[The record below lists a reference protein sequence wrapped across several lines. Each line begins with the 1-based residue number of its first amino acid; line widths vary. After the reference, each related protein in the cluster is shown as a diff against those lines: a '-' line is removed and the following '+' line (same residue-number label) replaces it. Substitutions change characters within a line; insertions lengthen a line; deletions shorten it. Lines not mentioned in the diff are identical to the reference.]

1 MQPPQVNVFSWLIYW
16 ADVLS
21 MLVVP
26 FTVLPRSVLRGGIT
40 DLECTEWSAI
50 DGDDCMTIPNVFQV
64 INQALTAHFLRGT
77 LMALGHLAL
86 VVNGY
91 IQRGRTEG
99 FSKKSLGIRVV
110 FWLVQAG
117 FGAACCFGSCYLCT
131 PLPARTR
138 PLAVCHMPDGRLRR
152 AADLGLQIGFGWSIT
167 PIFLHLFDAFFWDP
181 EKNVEAPPSPQ
192 LCMLARMD
200 REVDCAITHTVVGIY
215 ESLQQYNYYCFY
227 GGVASLSL
235 IDYFGNGFYDA
246 ADFFKRGSTMS
257 YDFFDA
263 CTDAHPEKAMD
274 RPMAKAQNVVPP
286 GKGKGKGGGDADAD
300 ADAEAD
306 AEAAAEADADAEEID
321 EISEVEEVEE
331 AGADQAGAKSKGG
344 GD

>member
-1 MQPPQVNVFSWLIYW
+1 
-16 ADVLS
+16 

-40 DLECTEWSAI
+40 DLECTAWSAI

-117 FGAACCFGSCYLCT
+117 FGAACCFGSCYLY
-131 PLPARTR
+131 
-138 PLAVCHMPDGRLRR
+138 
-152 AADLGLQIGFGWSIT
+152 LGLQIGFGWSIT

-181 EKNVEAPPSPQ
+181 EQNVEAPPSPQ
-192 LCMLARMD
+192 LCMLGRMD
-200 REVDCAITHTVVGIY
+200 RDVDCAITHTVAGIY

-235 IDYFGNGFYDA
+235 VDYFGNGFYDA

-263 CTDAHPEKAMD
+263 CMDAHPERAMD
-274 RPMAKAQNVVPP
+274 RPMAQAQNVVPP
-286 GKGKGKGGGDADAD
+286 GKGKGRGGG
-300 ADAEAD
+300 EAD
-306 AEAAAEADADAEEID
+306 AEAEADVGEADAEEID

-331 AGADQAGAKSKGG
+331 AGADQADAKSKGG